1 MNSVFLVLS
10 AFVGAGLTIAG
21 TWAWLGAL
29 SILVAPVGATVAS
42 VASAALLFSLRRS
55 SFSSGRTSSVTPMQG
70 QRPQQQSA
78 ASATNDDLA
87 ELKRS
92 A

>member
-1 MNSVFLVLS
+1 MNIVFLVLS
-10 AFVGAGLTIAG
+10 AFVGAGLSIAG

-29 SILVAPVGATVAS
+29 SILVASVGATVAC

-55 SFSSGRTSSVTPMQG
+55 SFSSGRTSSVTSMQG
-70 QRPQQQSA
+70 LRPQQQPS
-78 ASATNDDLA
+78 ASATNDDQA
-87 ELKRS
+87 GLKRS